1 MGTVKEIACY
11 GTRNGFSITGPLRNW
26 YNQLRARYTGCTHV
40 LGNLEITQ
48 LERAAVPNI
57 DLSFLATIEVVTGY
71 VIIVNV
77 EADVIPFT
85 NLRHIL
91 ADDKYNMGGTDYA
104 LLVLLSDVRDGLQM
118 PKIKEIS
125 GNVMF
130 YLWSSCY
137 PQSIVWDSI
146 TKGTTNYSNVKGLEC
161 DDCHPSC
168 LDTDGQRRCW
178 GPGKDLCQKANRMK
192 CAWLCRNGSCFEKGI
207 LGCCHP
213 DCLGCYDDWINT
225 ECEVWLTPEA
235 DTKMAYIKYM
245 CILIFI
251 VLLNVFSGVTSTR
264 IKACYGTRN
273 GFSITGPLRNWYNQ
287 LRTRYTGCTHVLGN
301 LEITQLERAAVS
313 NIDLSFLATIEVVT
327 GYVLIVNV
335 EADVI
340 PFTNLRHILADDKYN
355 MDGTDY
361 ALLVLLSD
369 VRDGL
374 QMPKIKGISGNVM
387 FNLWASCYP
396 QSVVWDSITEGTIY
410 YSDLQGLECND
421 CHPSCLDT
429 EGQRR
434 CWGPGKDLCQKA

>member
-1 MGTVKEIACY
+1 MANMKYMYILIFLVLLNVFSGIVKCNSFKTVTSTRKKACY
-11 GTRNGFSITGPLRNW
+11 GTRNGFSFSGSLRYW
-26 YNQLRARYTGCTHV
+26 YNLLRARYTGCTHV
-40 LGNLEITQ
+40 FGNLEISNI
-48 LERAAVPNI
+48 ERAAVPNI
-57 DLSFLATIEVVTGY
+57 DLSFLSTIEVVTGY

-85 NLRHIL
+85 NLRHIR
-91 ADDKYNMGGTDYA
+91 ADKKYKMHGTDYA

-225 ECEVWLTPEA
+225 ECEYCRHFRYRGRCLPE
-235 DTKMAYIKYM
+235 
-245 CILIFI
+245 C
-251 VLLNVFSGVTSTR
+251 
-264 IKACYGTRN
+264 
-273 GFSITGPLRNWYNQ
+273 P
-287 LRTRYTGCTHVLGN
+287 
-301 LEITQLERAAVS
+301 
-313 NIDLSFLATIEVVT
+313 
-327 GYVLIVNV
+327 
-335 EADVI
+335 
-340 PFTNLRHILADDKYN
+340 
-355 MDGTDY
+355 DGTYRYIDTCIEI
-361 ALLVLLSD
+361 
-369 VRDGL
+369 G
-374 QMPKIKGISGNVM
+374 
-387 FNLWASCYP
+387 
-396 QSVVWDSITEGTIY
+396 E
-410 YSDLQGLECND
+410 DLPTQ
-421 CHPSCLDT
+421 
-429 EGQRR
+429 
-434 CWGPGKDLCQKA
+434 